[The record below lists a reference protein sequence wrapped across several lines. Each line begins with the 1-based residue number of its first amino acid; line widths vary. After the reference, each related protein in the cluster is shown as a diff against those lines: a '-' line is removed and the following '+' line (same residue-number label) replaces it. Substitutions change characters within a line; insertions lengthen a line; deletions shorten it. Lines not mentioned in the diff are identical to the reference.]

1 MLHPS
6 SYLAYAAWITPI
18 VLPFFL
24 AYAWRARIRR
34 MGAFVLVGALTGLG
48 ITFIS
53 LIAISFVLSWLNNL
67 LGLSLRGELYG
78 GVPALIWFN
87 AVVMLATS
95 LVLSFLAMSTLA
107 RMFGSSETAPKGEE

>member
-24 AYAWRARIRR
+24 AYVWRARIRR

-48 ITFIS
+48 VTFIS
-53 LIAISFVLSWLNNL
+53 LIPISFVLSWLNNL

-78 GVPALIWFN
+78 GVPALVWFN
-87 AVVMLATS
+87 GLVTLTIS
-95 LVLSFLAMSTLA
+95 LILSFLAMHTLA
-107 RMFGSSETAPKGEE
+107 RIFGDGEAAPKGQK